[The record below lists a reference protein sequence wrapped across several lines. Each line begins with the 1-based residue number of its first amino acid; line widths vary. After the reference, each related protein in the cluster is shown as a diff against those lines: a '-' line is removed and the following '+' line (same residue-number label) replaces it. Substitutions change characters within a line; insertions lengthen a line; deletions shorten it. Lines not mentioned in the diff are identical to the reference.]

1 MQKVFYSLIFI
12 SAILAA
18 CENPENKS
26 LEPFPSLIPMPNQV
40 EIIEGI
46 FNIDE
51 NSSLYVD
58 KEFMN
63 AGEFLI
69 NYIEKG
75 SIFKLK
81 RSLEDKAASGTFY
94 FVNLVIHQQGWD

>member
-1 MQKVFYSLIFI
+1 MQKVFYFLIFI

-18 CENPENKS
+18 CQNPENKS
-26 LEPFPSLIPMPNQV
+26 LEPFPSLIPMPKKV
-40 EIIEGI
+40 ETTEGI
-46 FNIDE
+46 FNL
-51 NSSLYVD
+51 NNNTSLYVD

-75 SIFKLK
+75 STFKLK
-81 RSLEDKAASGTFY
+81 RSLEDKDSY
-94 FVNLVIHQQGWD
+94 YN